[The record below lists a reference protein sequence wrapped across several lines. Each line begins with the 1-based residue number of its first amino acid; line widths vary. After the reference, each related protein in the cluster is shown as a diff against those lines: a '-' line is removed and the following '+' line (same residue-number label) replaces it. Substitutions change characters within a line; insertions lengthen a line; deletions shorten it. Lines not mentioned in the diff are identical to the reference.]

1 MNKRLGTWVRD
12 QIKLLGGWTANA
24 VLVKLKNK
32 EQKNIS
38 ERERE
43 RERKVAAAAAFAAVS
58 FAAVALLPW
67 LCCRG
72 LLPQLAAARKELKTN
87 GNETKRKRKIQGE
100 QWR

>member
-67 LCCRG
+67 LAAAACCRTKG
-72 LLPQLAAARKELKTN
+72 TENEWERNQKKEENT
-87 GNETKRKRKIQGE
+87 G
-100 QWR
+100 